1 MNSLQ
6 KAWAGPQTKGVRLFT
21 FVTLLLLSS
30 FLTAQQLK
38 LNIDYQNSEVR
49 SKRVK
54 LALEVNKGI
63 DFDGV
68 IKISFG
74 ADINSL
80 TTHTIDNVLVS
91 EDYNLKTYY
100 FEQEDLDPNTIY
112 IYKWYLETDSLGDF
126 ETEFIEITTPS
137 IFDVLPYQLFEI
149 PEEGIIPGDTIGY
162 IKYEDTNGSWKKI
175 KTYYKTSLGLKTD
188 GTLWAWGRNAKRL
201 VVNPSSQ
208 SEVVYEPIQINKPP
222 EPGEID
228 SDGDGFWDIDE
239 TDYGNSNPNDP
250 D

>member
-1 MNSLQ
+1 MVYYFKKWREMNSLQ
-6 KAWAGPQTKGVRLFT
+6 KALAGPQTKGVRFFT

-91 EDYNLKTYY
+91 DDYNLKTYY
-100 FEQEDLDPNTIY
+100 F
-112 IYKWYLETDSLGDF
+112 
-126 ETEFIEITTPS
+126 
-137 IFDVLPYQLFEI
+137 
-149 PEEGIIPGDTIGY
+149 
-162 IKYEDTNGSWKKI
+162 
-175 KTYYKTSLGLKTD
+175 
-188 GTLWAWGRNAKRL
+188 
-201 VVNPSSQ
+201 
-208 SEVVYEPIQINKPP
+208 
-222 EPGEID
+222 
-228 SDGDGFWDIDE
+228 
-239 TDYGNSNPNDP
+239 
-250 D
+250 